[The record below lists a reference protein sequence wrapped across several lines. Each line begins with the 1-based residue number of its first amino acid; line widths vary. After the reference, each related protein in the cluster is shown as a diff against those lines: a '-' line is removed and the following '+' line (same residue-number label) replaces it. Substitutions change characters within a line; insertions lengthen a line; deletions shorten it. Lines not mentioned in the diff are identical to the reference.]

1 MPVQNW
7 QIKTDYVLTSMATV
21 TSVYTR
27 MAYGHGD
34 VEPVRAPLPFPR
46 KGKDCEESAVFKR
59 DEDRQQALAA
69 RTAPAQAPVK
79 VVELQIVGKEPAQ
92 SARPVREA
100 QPFVPFLA
108 QQIAQEG
115 LPGGATNVAALRRHE
130 AASDAYILA
139 SDDGANILG
148 PVRSRELVI

>member
-1 MPVQNW
+1 
-7 QIKTDYVLTSMATV
+7 
-21 TSVYTR
+21 

-34 VEPVRAPLPFPR
+34 VEPVRAPLPIPC
-46 KGKDCEESAVFKR
+46 KGKDCEESAIFKR
-59 DEDRQQALAA
+59 DEERQEALAA
-69 RTAPAQAPVK
+69 RTAPQQAPVK
-79 VVELQIVGKEPAQ
+79 VVELQVVGKEPVQA
-92 SARPVREA
+92 ARPVQVS

-115 LPGGATNVAALRRHE
+115 LPGSAVDVAATRRHE

>member
-1 MPVQNW
+1 M
-7 QIKTDYVLTSMATV
+7 

-34 VEPVRAPLPFPR
+34 VEPVRAPLPVSR
-46 KGKDCEESAVFKR
+46 NCKDCDESAIFKR

-69 RTAPAQAPVK
+69 RTAPQQAPVK
-79 VVELQIVGKEPAQ
+79 VVELQVVGKEPLQA
-92 SARPVREA
+92 ARPAREA

-115 LPGGATNVAALRRHE
+115 MPGGATDIAALRRHE